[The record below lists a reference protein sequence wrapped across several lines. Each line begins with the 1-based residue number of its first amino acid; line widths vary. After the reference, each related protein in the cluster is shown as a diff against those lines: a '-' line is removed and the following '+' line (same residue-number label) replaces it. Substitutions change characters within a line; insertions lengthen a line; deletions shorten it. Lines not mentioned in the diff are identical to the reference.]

1 MKDMKEPIR
10 DGIDLRWPTR
20 EKIIQWIEKTTP
32 WDMSEAEEYSARV
45 DKENTL
51 NIPPTASFYPVGA
64 RLLGKAEALALSNQ
78 PWELATVD
86 ALGYLKFG
94 WQLHYFWHRQFQRI
108 FENPHQPLR
117 MLSWESTTEC
127 MARYFMLGQIDEAVY
142 MGYMTHAALNQ
153 SFQLQRSY
161 EEQHRRCHA
170 FMLRLFAD
178 WRGDVKHDWPA
189 FAHEEPLY
197 ERLLA
202 LWREPDPETLKPWL
216 LAACDRHTHEAKPDT
231 EKVFYDCSRFLRTPL
246 EILLVFRLRELIGLS
261 NPVLDHPL
269 MEAPFDRFPET
280 PPAYVP
286 DALMLGTLDRVRRD
300 WPNFDQEVS
309 LASLVDLS
317 RTPVA

>member
-1 MKDMKEPIR
+1 MKEPIR

>member
-1 MKDMKEPIR
+1 MKEPIR
-10 DGIDLRWPTR
+10 EGIDSRWPTR

-32 WDMSEAEEYSARV
+32 WDMSEAEEYGARV

-64 RLLGKAEALALSNQ
+64 RLLGKAEARALSNQ

-153 SFQLQRSY
+153 SFQLQHSY
-161 EEQHRRCHA
+161 EEQHRRCHV

-178 WRGDVKHDWPA
+178 WRGGVKHDWPA

-246 EILLVFRLRELIGLS
+246 EILLVLRLRELIGLS
-261 NPVLDHPL
+261 NPMLDHPL
-269 MEAPFDRFPET
+269 MEAPFDRFPDT

-286 DALMLGTLDRVRRD
+286 DALMLGTLERVRQD

-309 LASLVDLS
+309 LASLVDLA

>member
-10 DGIDLRWPTR
+10 DGIDSRWPTR
-20 EKIIQWIEKTTP
+20 EKIIQWIERTTP
-32 WDMSEAEEYSARV
+32 WNMGEAEEYNARI

-64 RLLGKAEALALSNQ
+64 RALSKAEALALSNQ
-78 PWELATVD
+78 PWGQATVD
-86 ALGYLKFG
+86 ALGYLNFG
-94 WQLHYFWHRQFQRI
+94 HQLHYFWHRQFRRL
-108 FENPHQPLR
+108 FLNPNQPLR
-117 MLSWESTTEC
+117 MFDWESTTEC

-142 MGYMTHAALNQ
+142 LGYMTHAGLNQ
-153 SFQLQRSY
+153 TLQLQLSY

-246 EILLVFRLRELIGLS
+246 EILLVLRLRELIGLS
-261 NPVLDHPL
+261 NPMLDHPL

-286 DALMLGTLDRVRRD
+286 DALMLGTLERVRQD

-317 RTPVA
+317 RTPV

>member
-10 DGIDLRWPTR
+10 DGIDSRWPTR
-20 EKIIQWIEKTTP
+20 EKIIQWIERTTP
-32 WDMSEAEEYSARV
+32 WNMDEAEEYNARI

-64 RLLGKAEALALSNQ
+64 RALSKAEALALSNQ
-78 PWELATVD
+78 PWGQATVD
-86 ALGYLKFG
+86 ALGYLNFG
-94 WQLHYFWHRQFQRI
+94 HQLYYFWHRQFRKL
-108 FENPHQPLR
+108 FLNPNQPLR
-117 MLSWESTTEC
+117 MFDWESTTEC

-142 MGYMTHAALNQ
+142 LGYMTHAGLNQ
-153 SFQLQRSY
+153 TLQLQLSY
-161 EEQHRRCHA
+161 EERHRRCHA

-216 LAACDRHTHEAKPDT
+216 LTACDRHTHEAKPDT

-286 DALMLGTLDRVRRD
+286 DALMLGTLDRVRQD

-317 RTPVA
+317 RTPV

>member
-1 MKDMKEPIR
+1 
-10 DGIDLRWPTR
+10 
-20 EKIIQWIEKTTP
+20 
-32 WDMSEAEEYSARV
+32 
-45 DKENTL
+45 
-51 NIPPTASFYPVGA
+51 
-64 RLLGKAEALALSNQ
+64 
-78 PWELATVD
+78 
-86 ALGYLKFG
+86 
-94 WQLHYFWHRQFQRI
+94 
-108 FENPHQPLR
+108 

-127 MARYFMLGQIDEAVY
+127 MARYFILGQIDEAVY

-161 EEQHRRCHA
+161 EEEHRRCHA

-178 WRGDVKHDWPA
+178 WRGGVAHDWPA

-197 ERLLA
+197 EGLLA

-246 EILLVFRLRELIGLS
+246 EILLVLRLRELVGLS

-286 DALMLGTLDRVRRD
+286 DALMLGTLDRVRQD
-300 WPNFDQEVS
+300 WSNFDQEVS